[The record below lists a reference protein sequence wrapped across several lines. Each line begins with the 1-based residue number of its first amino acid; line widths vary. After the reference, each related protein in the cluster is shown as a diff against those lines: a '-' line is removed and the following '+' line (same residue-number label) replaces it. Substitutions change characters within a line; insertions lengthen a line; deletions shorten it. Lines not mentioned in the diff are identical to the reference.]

1 MKTDKWTAYHKT
13 RRSLI
18 ESIKSHLNSIEDV
31 NVYNNGSK
39 TDVPLNGDGDWHL
52 TNQSMGYDLML
63 ELISKIK
70 LDTD

>member
-1 MKTDKWTAYHKT
+1 MNNKGESMNDKWTKYHET
-13 RRSLI
+13 RQALI
-18 ESIKSHLNSIEDV
+18 KSIKSHINSIEDV
-31 NVYNNGSK
+31 NVYNSVSNTS
-39 TDVPLNGDGDWHL
+39 GDWHL